1 MWRRTRKRKI
11 VPGQTMQCATQASK
25 HTGGLEPRTH
35 SGRITP
41 APAPALLNSG
51 QRPRPHVRLSG
62 PPHPTL
68 GLLTGATRWMDGW
81 AATDLH
87 LLGDLAAH
95 WHRSGWTGS
104 EGISQRQAG
113 RQPPT
118 RAGANRGFPARGNQQ
133 SNPAAFS
140 SGLQPAHLPLS
151 ASAHVQDLPVAA
163 CTPVDPPCAHRDAFP
178 YRSFHSKTITHHL
191 RCRL

>member
-1 MWRRTRKRKI
+1 MSPVKRCRRKKASTR
-11 VPGQTMQCATQASK
+11 AASN
-25 HTGGLEPRTH
+25 LEPTVDG
-35 SGRITP
+35 S
-41 APAPALLNSG
+41 LLLLLLLCSIQG
-51 QRPRPHVRLSG
+51 SDRAHTCGCPD
-62 PPHPTL
+62 HPTPPWDCSL
-68 GLLTGATRWMDGW
+68 GRRDGWMDGQRRISISSV
-81 AATDLH
+81 TSPPT
-87 LLGDLAAH
+87 G
-95 WHRSGWTGS
+95 SGWTWTGS

-163 CTPVDPPCAHRDAFP
+163 CTPVDPPCVHRDAFP